1 MIDKKEKL
9 KRNIN
14 NHLRKM
20 TRQLIKF
27 DTFQETLNYL
37 LESFYREFTCDL
49 VAVIFNENEKLIPKA
64 WIGEGFT
71 IETNLCLEL
80 ENCSPN
86 LLKDAL
92 WWPNDQQDHIH
103 CEFHNAIQRENLSTW
118 FTVPLKNNN
127 KSIGLCVIGFREYV
141 PLVVEAEKTFA
152 EFGHDVAVAM
162 DLAQDKEKQKR
173 IIKGIEWF
181 REN

>member
-127 KSIGLCVIGFREYV
+127 KRIRLIFVCIMDYL
-141 PLVVEAEKTFA
+141 PLFDYSLYTFVNYTY
-152 EFGHDVAVAM
+152 HITD
-162 DLAQDKEKQKR
+162 
-173 IIKGIEWF
+173 
-181 REN
+181 